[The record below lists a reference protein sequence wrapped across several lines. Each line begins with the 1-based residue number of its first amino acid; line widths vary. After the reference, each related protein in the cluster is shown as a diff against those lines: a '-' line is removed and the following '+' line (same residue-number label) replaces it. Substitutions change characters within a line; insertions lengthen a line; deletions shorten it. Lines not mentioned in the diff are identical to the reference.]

1 MGLAAGLTG
10 DSNLGLGWGNV
21 GLRRGCLQVL
31 DPICGL
37 RNAPWER
44 PHLRMKLVMIFG
56 RGIGQESS
64 KQQDMEVLT
73 SRLLLEQMRVS
84 KGSCRVERMHALG
97 GTCMEASYDV

>member
-37 RNAPWER
+37 RNAPWVR
-44 PHLRMKLVMIFG
+44 YLDSPNIP
-56 RGIGQESS
+56 
-64 KQQDMEVLT
+64 VL
-73 SRLLLEQMRVS
+73 
-84 KGSCRVERMHALG
+84 
-97 GTCMEASYDV
+97 D